1 MNKSISATGRLLE
14 ELGEGL
20 SFTGKGTDLVFKVC
34 VNLLLEGVNLPLDE
48 AVDVMAKVCF
58 RFLDSGFGGS
68 RLDQLR
74 LVQVI
79 LELTLI
85 AHIESVKADQ

>member
-1 MNKSISATGRLLE
+1 MNKSISAAGRLLE

-79 LELTLI
+79 LELTLS